1 MKKTL
6 YEHQE
11 GKQMH
16 ASGQWSLTKAEQ
28 RLIYAVGAIFAL
40 SVICVL
46 GGAYAGKSR
55 FLTVSIV
62 CCVISFIALFAL
74 LFAVVIRKSKKQPM
88 EKHYYDV
95 DYTYNGITGE
105 TDDKTREISREEF
118 RPGSRKK

>member
-6 YEHQE
+6 YEHQK

-28 RLIYAVGAIFAL
+28 RLVYAVGAFFAL

-46 GGAYAGKSR
+46 GGAYAGKST
-55 FLTVSIV
+55 FLTISIV
-62 CCVISFIALFAL
+62 CCVISFIAVFAVLFT
-74 LFAVVIRKSKKQPM
+74 VVIRKSKQEPM

-95 DYTYNGITGE
+95 DYTCNGITGE

-118 RPGSRKK
+118 RQ